1 MKKGFSLRTDLALET
16 AECLAEG
23 ARGGIEVENE
33 DFGDK
38 IKVSTVKITDKQGEA
53 QTGKA
58 MGTYITLESP
68 YMKENEVAKHEEII
82 KILSGKLSELLK
94 IDRDSVILVVGLG
107 NWNVTP
113 DALGPKVVSRVLV
126 TRHIASEV
134 PEDIDENVRSVAAV
148 SPGVMG
154 ITGIET
160 GEIIMGI
167 AEKIKP
173 DAVIAIDALAARKA
187 SRINSTIQIAD
198 TGVCPG
204 SGVGNRRMELS
215 RKTLGV
221 PVIAVGVPTVVD
233 AATLVSDTLDTILEE
248 LIEQSTKSTALYQ
261 LLAGMTGDDK
271 YDLIC
276 SILNP
281 YENNLFVTPKEVD
294 AVIDRLSGIIAN
306 ALNIAL
312 HPGISKEDINKYM

>member
-1 MKKGFSLRTDLALET
+1 MKKGFCSRTDLALEI
-16 AECLAEG
+16 AESLSEG
-23 ARGGIEVENE
+23 ANEGIEVGDE
-33 DFGDK
+33 DFGDD
-38 IKVSTVKITDKQGEA
+38 IKVTTVKILDKRGEA
-53 QTGKA
+53 ATGKPA
-58 MGTYITLESP
+58 GTYITLESP
-68 YMKENEVAKHEEII
+68 YMKENEVNKHEEII
-82 KILSGKLSELLK
+82 KILSEKLAGILK
-94 IDRDSVILVVGLG
+94 INRESVILVVGLG

-167 AEKIKP
+167 AEKVKP
-173 DAVIAIDALAARKA
+173 DVVIAVDALAARKA
-187 SRINSTIQIAD
+187 SRINSTIQISD

-215 RKTLGV
+215 KKTLGV
-221 PVIAVGVPTVVD
+221 PVVAVGVPTVVD
-233 AATLVSDTLDTILEE
+233 AATLVNDTLDIILDE

-261 LLAGMTGDDK
+261 LLAGMVGDDK
-271 YDLIC
+271 YELI
-276 SILNP
+276 SEILNP
-281 YENNLFVTPKEVD
+281 YETNLFVTPKEVD

-312 HPGISKEDINKYM
+312 HPGISKKDINKYV